1 MRYAYRQAAEDRHT
15 DDIHPL
21 HEFAWL
27 LIGSLVL
34 LVAGVLLA
42 GWFAGEIAARLPF
55 RFERQY
61 AAPLT
66 RHWEEAKLSPAA
78 YATRDALRQ
87 LGTRVAR
94 DMEPPAD
101 MPVSIHYLDGDVP
114 NAMATLGGNVFMWR
128 GLIGRL
134 KSEDALAFVLAHEL
148 AHVQLRHPITG
159 LGRGVAIGTLT
170 SVVSAG
176 LGGSL
181 GADGLGRASTLPLL
195 DYSREQE
202 RAADAMAL
210 RALARHYGHLGGA
223 AEVFKLFDSL
233 QPEGDETPTWLRTH
247 PHTAERAALV
257 SEQARQLS
265 VPAEGKLTPL
275 PPALLLPDR

>member
-1 MRYAYRQAAEDRHT
+1 MRYEHRQPVEDRHT

-34 LVAGVLLA
+34 LAAGVALA

-55 RFERQY
+55 RYERDY

-66 RHWEEAKLSPAA
+66 RHWEEARLAPPA
-78 YATRDALRQ
+78 YASRDALRQ

-94 DMEPPAD
+94 DMGMPAD
-101 MPVSIHYLDGDVP
+101 MPVSIHYLDEDVP
-114 NAMATLGGNVFMWR
+114 NAMATLGGNVFVWR
-128 GLIGRL
+128 GLIARL

-181 GADGLGRASTLPLL
+181 GADGMGRASTLPLL

-202 RAADAMAL
+202 RAADAVAL
-210 RALARHYGHLGGA
+210 QAVARHYGHLGGA
-223 AEVFKLFDSL
+223 AEVFALFASL
-233 QPEGDETPTWLRTH
+233 QPAGDEAPAWLRTH
-247 PHTAERAALV
+247 PHTAERAAFV
-257 SEQARQLS
+257 AARARDLG
-265 VPAEGKLTPL
+265 VPAQGTPTPL
-275 PPALLLPDR
+275 QAALQLKGL